1 MLDPGASCS
10 RIPAHHAGDG
20 DGDGI
25 PAHHAGD
32 GDSDGIPAHHAGGW
46 LVKSTIYCEDF
57 AEVSGAVCLHVLS
70 NDTDHARAVRTDRVL
85 ITHAGGRVDGK
96 NHIVLDEL
104 EGQLAFGNTS
114 MQP

>member
-1 MLDPGASCS
+1 M
-10 RIPAHHAGDG
+10 
-20 DGDGI
+20 
-25 PAHHAGD
+25 
-32 GDSDGIPAHHAGGW
+32 
-46 LVKSTIYCEDF
+46 KSTIYCEDF

-70 NDTDHARAVRTDRVL
+70 NDTDHARAVTTDRVL

-114 MQP
+114 MQPRYKR